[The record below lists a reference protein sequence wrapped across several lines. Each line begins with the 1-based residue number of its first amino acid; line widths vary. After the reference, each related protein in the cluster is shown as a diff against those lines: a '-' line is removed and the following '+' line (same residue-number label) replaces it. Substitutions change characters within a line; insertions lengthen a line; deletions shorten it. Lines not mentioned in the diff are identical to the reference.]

1 MNKTLQK
8 NIFWT
13 VFSRFGSQLLMIV
26 SNVLLARYLG
36 VIGFGEYAFIS
47 AVVMIGNAASTF
59 GTDMVLIRKISSR
72 QNYSDLGN
80 ALLMQLLIS
89 IVFIIGIFVFYSI
102 FPIASSLLIYSFSL
116 IPLAFFTVFTIALRG
131 AQEMQSF
138 SMLHFLSAVFQLLAV
153 LLLIFWKGN
162 VVQLAIFLLVAQ
174 VLASLFGYGLC
185 VLQIEKFLSRWR
197 FSWNGILLL
206 FRESARMALIGTLRL
221 VYEKLAT
228 SLLPLLSGV
237 QMTGLFSASVRVMDA
252 ARLGHMSA
260 LTAIYPEM
268 ARDEKFAVRRT
279 GFGLLFF
286 AAGFIS
292 LTIFLFA
299 HQIVFVLFGDPF
311 ISAVPSLRILTW
323 ILIPYFVVSYYSLLF
338 VAIEMEKPV
347 LFALIA
353 SLLLMITLLITLIPL
368 YGLRG
373 AAMALLFAELFHAIF
388 LWLQWRSYAFPK
400 SSK

>member
-13 VFSRFGSQLLMIV
+13 VFSRFGSQILAIA

-36 VIGFGEYAFIS
+36 AVGFGEYAFIS

-72 QNYSDLGN
+72 RNYSDLGS

-89 IVFIIGIFVFYSI
+89 LVFIIGIFVFYFI
-102 FPIASSLLIYSFSL
+102 FPVTSSLLIYSFSL

-131 AQEMQSF
+131 SQQMQTF
-138 SMLHFLSAVFQLLAV
+138 SMLHFLSAIFQFFAV
-153 LLLIFWKGN
+153 LLLIFEQGN
-162 VVQLAIFLLVAQ
+162 VVQLALFLVIAQILVSLSG
-174 VLASLFGYGLC
+174 LALC
-185 VLQIEKFLSRWR
+185 VLQIEKFPSHWR

-206 FRESARMALIGTLRL
+206 FRESSRMAVIGTLRL
-221 VYEKLAT
+221 VYEKLAI

-268 ARDEKFAVRRT
+268 AKDGKFVARRT
-279 GFGLLFF
+279 GFGLLLF

-299 HQIVFVLFGDPF
+299 PQIVFVLFGDQF
-311 ISAVPSLRILTW
+311 ASAAHSLRILAW
-323 ILIPYFVVSYYSLLF
+323 ILMPYFVVSYYSLLF

-347 LFALIA
+347 LLALIA
-353 SLLLMITLLITLIPL
+353 SLLLMITLLITLVPF

-373 AAMALLFAELFHAIF
+373 AAISLLSAEFFHAAF

-400 SSK
+400 SSQ

>member
-1 MNKTLQK
+1 
-8 NIFWT
+8 
-13 VFSRFGSQLLMIV
+13 
-26 SNVLLARYLG
+26 
-36 VIGFGEYAFIS
+36 
-47 AVVMIGNAASTF
+47 
-59 GTDMVLIRKISSR
+59 
-72 QNYSDLGN
+72 
-80 ALLMQLLIS
+80 
-89 IVFIIGIFVFYSI
+89 
-102 FPIASSLLIYSFSL
+102 
-116 IPLAFFTVFTIALRG
+116 
-131 AQEMQSF
+131 
-138 SMLHFLSAVFQLLAV
+138 
-153 LLLIFWKGN
+153 
-162 VVQLAIFLLVAQ
+162 
-174 VLASLFGYGLC
+174 
-185 VLQIEKFLSRWR
+185 
-197 FSWNGILLL
+197 
-206 FRESARMALIGTLRL
+206 
-221 VYEKLAT
+221 
-228 SLLPLLSGV
+228 
-237 QMTGLFSASVRVMDA
+237 MTGLFSASVRVMDA

-338 VAIEMEKPV
+338 VAIEMEKTV

-373 AAMALLFAELFHAIF
+373 AAMALLFAEFFHAIF